1 MPAIH
6 GSLTDPEFDAYGKIA
21 ESKGMSRTELTS
33 ALAKSEIHKLSNVGN
48 KSDIESGQ

>member
-6 GSLTDPEFDAYGKIA
+6 GSLTDQEFDDFGAIA
-21 ESKGMSRTELTS
+21 KTKGMTRNELCT

-48 KSDIESGQ
+48 KSEIIVA